1 MSPGID
7 DGPRN
12 TGTLP
17 KSNRRNDRNR
27 ERSAANQ
34 QIANRS
40 AYHGHPQHFN
50 NLFQLDWQ
58 PVNERERESS
68 RTAKNSNTRS
78 ATSVPSYFYQDLS
91 DFGRPHNCGTEAW
104 SWRKMVPPIDPRTQ
118 SPPRVEGTKP
128 SNVNKMPDRNQIE
141 SRLNQIREYIKVT
154 ATMMDSLSLSSDPRA
169 QAQNEKLGRMV
180 EDLHDSESK
189 LSKLLEQC
197 HNHGVSDENSEN
209 GREDM
214 DERSDTSREMQLRRN
229 VEEYQSKLAQLQ
241 EHQTNLVGMQMRFR
255 ERLNEA
261 RQAQQMLLQQE
272 NQNTSLPGPANVE
285 QLESETEV
293 LRGKLAQLQTK
304 KKHMDHL
311 VAELQ
316 AIEAFERGS
325 SSSEGSRNTIR
336 DKAAELEAMKTQ
348 LAHIKALMEDSTKIR
363 DSVDSTSELEQD
375 VDVNSEDA
383 ADLEITEDENAANI
397 SFERQSDSDDIGHG
411 KIRNFSDRPTIED
424 VEESFLK
431 IRDLQTM
438 RADLQRLKQPS
449 LSTAAHSTSSSSFLS
464 TTPPPALKEQSIS
477 KIRDLQATRAELQRL
492 KQPSLPTTAH
502 STSLSSFPSTT
513 PPPTLTPSSINEKK
527 QSNNVSTDTQQAK
540 RRQLED
546 LIKKEQTQ
554 PSNVNRDIQGPDL
567 NSQRSSGSQTSH
579 TSTPAN
585 VWLPSAVIGGSNEQ
599 SVDGVSMSENLLDV
613 GPQTAAIENGFPVN
627 WWSCPLPPINPV
639 QHASAEYY
647 RQLILGSQAQQLQMM
662 NTTIHQ
668 CCHLLWAQQRELQSM
683 RTAIIQ
689 LQLQLRQN
697 QPPQRAS
704 NAESQEEY
712 SNLSRSVH
720 HLGDTL
726 DATLPPS
733 SSLPNL
739 VSLPNSSAALSHT
752 PVVTTNSQQQQ
763 QQLNNQ
769 VPPGNRA
776 NNYWDNFR
784 SYSRQNLLSGNV
796 KTITDTSTA
805 VTNSASSANTIGT
818 SGNSVNSSLMKDKRN
833 REQGTDNLPI
843 PLSAEAQYS
852 LNLQLP
858 SNLQQQD
865 RENTTIRSNI
875 IANEVSQQ
883 VDNIWE
889 EAYSSF
895 RLPSTTNDD
904 NLLHNL
910 SSEMKEA
917 LSSLIAVNKRR
928 PDYLIIILREI
939 KAISE
944 DHRLRPQLLRSLRAL
959 QDTQTLMSNPLNEVT
974 DLTPSESCQSSDE
987 DSDVGAI
994 LGFGLENQSS
1004 ATELVAT
1011 SHVIDTASSPASQ
1024 VPLID
1029 HLDISGTFSLDCAS
1043 ALPSTSNGKSG
1054 YNEDLAEADQSR
1066 PESSGNQK
1074 PSTIDTDNE
1083 EGQEEAAS
1091 CPIGAEAITPDLESL
1106 AAKTEDERAD
1116 GTELDK
1122 FYY

>member
-1 MSPGID
+1 MSPGIN

-17 KSNRRNDRNR
+17 KSNRRSDRNR

-40 AYHGHPQHFN
+40 AYHGQPQHFN
-50 NLFQLDWQ
+50 NLFHLDWQ
-58 PVNERERESS
+58 AVSERERESS
-68 RTAKNSNTRS
+68 RAAKNSNTRS
-78 ATSVPSYFYQDLS
+78 ATSVPSYFYPDLS
-91 DFGRPHNCGTEAW
+91 DLVSHSTARQYNYSTEEC
-104 SWRKMVPPIDPRTQ
+104 SWPKMVPPVDPRTQ
-118 SPPRVEGTKP
+118 SPPRLQAAKP
-128 SNVNKMPDRNQIE
+128 SNVNKMPDRNQVE

-154 ATMMDSLSLSSDPRA
+154 ATMMDSLSQSSDPRA
-169 QAQNEKLGRMV
+169 QAQNEKLARMV
-180 EDLHDSESK
+180 EDLHDSERK
-189 LSKLLEQC
+189 LSKLLEQY
-197 HNHGVSDENSEN
+197 HNHGIFDENSEN
-209 GREDM
+209 GREDV
-214 DERSDTSREMQLRRN
+214 DERGDASREVQLRRN
-229 VEEYQSKLAQLQ
+229 MEDYQSKLAQLQ
-241 EHQTNLVGMQMRFR
+241 EHQASLVGMQMRFR

-272 NQNTSLPGPANVE
+272 NQNTSNSATWEGNRTSLPGPANVE
-285 QLESETEV
+285 QLESETAA

-316 AIEAFERGS
+316 AIDSFERGS
-325 SSSEGSRNTIR
+325 CSSEGSRNTIR
-336 DKAAELEAMKTQ
+336 DKTAELEAMKAQ
-348 LAHIKALMEDSTKIR
+348 LAHIKALMEDSTRIR
-363 DSVDSTSELEQD
+363 DSIDSTSELEQD
-375 VDVNSEDA
+375 VDVNSEGA
-383 ADLEITEDENAANI
+383 ADIEITEDENAANI
-397 SFERQSDSDDIGHG
+397 SFERQSDSDDTGHG
-411 KIRNFSDRPTIED
+411 QKIRNSGERPTIED
-424 VEESFLK
+424 VQAMTRE
-431 IRDLQTM
+431 
-438 RADLQRLKQPS
+438 
-449 LSTAAHSTSSSSFLS
+449 
-464 TTPPPALKEQSIS
+464 LKEQSIL
-477 KIRDLQATRAELQRL
+477 LQATRAELQRL
-492 KQPSLPTTAH
+492 KQPSLSTTIH
-502 STSLSSFPSTT
+502 SASSSSFPSIT
-513 PPPTLTPSSINEKK
+513 PPPALTPLSLNEKK
-527 QSNNVSTDTQQAK
+527 QSNNVSTETQQAK

-546 LIKKEQTQ
+546 LIKKEQAQ
-554 PSNVNRDIQGPDL
+554 PSNVNRDVQGPDL
-567 NSQRSSGSQTSH
+567 NSQRSSGSQVSH

-585 VWLPSAVIGGSNEQ
+585 VWPPSTVIGGSNEQ
-599 SVDGVSMSENLLDV
+599 SVDGVSTSENLLDV
-613 GPQTAAIENGFPVN
+613 GPQAAAIENGFPAN
-627 WWSCPLPPINPV
+627 WWSCPLPPVNQV

-683 RTAIIQ
+683 RAAITQ

-697 QPPQRAS
+697 QAPQRAN
-704 NAESQEEY
+704 NAENQEEY
-712 SNLSRSVH
+712 SNLSRNAH

-739 VSLPNSSAALSHT
+739 VSLPNSSAAPSHT
-752 PVVTTNSQQQQ
+752 PVVTPNPQQQQQ

-796 KTITDTSTA
+796 KTVTDAPTA
-805 VTNSASSANTIGT
+805 IANSASSANTIGA
-818 SGNSVNSSLMKDKRN
+818 SGSSVNSSLMKDKRN
-833 REQGTDNLPI
+833 REQQQGSDNLPI
-843 PLSAEAQYS
+843 PLIGAEAQYS
-852 LNLQLP
+852 LNLQLT

-883 VDNIWE
+883 VDNLWE
-889 EAYSSF
+889 EAHGSF

-904 NLLHNL
+904 NFLHNL

-917 LSSLIAVNKRR
+917 LSSLIAVNRRR

-959 QDTQTLMSNPLNEVT
+959 QDTQTLMNNPLNEVT

-1004 ATELVAT
+1004 ATELVTT

-1024 VPLID
+1024 
-1029 HLDISGTFSLDCAS
+1029 GTFSLDCAS
-1043 ALPSTSNGKSG
+1043 ALPSTSNGKPG

-1074 PSTIDTDNE
+1074 PSTIDMDNE

-1091 CPIGAEAITPDLESL
+1091 CPITAEAITPDLESL
-1106 AAKTEDERAD
+1106 AAKTEDERAED
-1116 GTELDK
+1116 IELEK